1 MMKLLDNSLRLG
13 LLILL
18 LGQAVPAL
26 GQKRSELMTQ
36 IDTLKARLARTETEL
51 TQAQKQQKASQAMA
65 ESYEVQVNELK
76 DANAT
81 LLQNLGNF
89 AEVSNKNTSAL
100 NQALSSLSA
109 REGELKSIVE
119 TLSRNDSLIIALLTD
134 AKQTLGPEARLKVSG
149 GSLVI
154 SGSLDELFGSDT
166 GTSLTPKAATWVEG
180 VGNLMRAH
188 PSLGVS
194 VEGLSMVGNLS
205 LAAQQATAVMNA
217 LRGQPG
223 LENAAMSA
231 LGRDGNFSEGVD
243 VVLHPDYKAFYQT
256 VKSQMKR

>member
-1 MMKLLDNSLRLG
+1 MKKLLDNSLRLG

-51 TQAQKQQKASQAMA
+51 NQAQKQQKASQAMA

-81 LLQNLGNF
+81 LLKNLGNF

-100 NQALSSLSA
+100 NQALSSLA
-109 REGELKSIVE
+109 TREGELKSIVE
-119 TLSRNDSLIIALLTD
+119 TLSRNDSLIITLLTD
-134 AKQTLGPEARLKVSG
+134 AKQTLGPNAKLKVSG

-166 GTSLTPKAATWVEG
+166 GTAVVPGAASWVEG
-180 VGNLMRAH
+180 VGNLIRAH
-188 PSLGVS
+188 PSLGVT
-194 VEGLSMVGNLS
+194 VEGLTMIGDLS
-205 LAAQQATAVMNA
+205 IAAVQATAVMNA
-217 LRGQPG
+217 LRGQAG
-223 LENAAMSA
+223 LENAVMSA
-231 LGRDGNFSEGVD
+231 RGRDGNFSEGVD
-243 VVLHPDYKAFYQT
+243 VLLHPDYKGFYQT
-256 VKSQMKR
+256 VKSEMQR